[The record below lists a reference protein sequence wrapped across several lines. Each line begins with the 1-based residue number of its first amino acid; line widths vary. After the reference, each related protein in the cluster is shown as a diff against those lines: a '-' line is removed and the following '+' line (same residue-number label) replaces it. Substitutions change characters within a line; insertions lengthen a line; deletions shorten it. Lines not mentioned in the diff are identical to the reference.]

1 VGAVV
6 LLAAGSA
13 LLLIGAIW
21 SPSVVAAAVVAFA
34 VAGWLG
40 WRFVSRVGRSR
51 GAAACAVVRAPRT
64 VAILGLAALA
74 VAAIAIPLLMATDSE
89 TGPEKAGPAV
99 AVLALL
105 TAPVAGWWSRA
116 RALAAAD
123 APTARMG
130 TLSLAGGLVLIAETL
145 LILALALEIASHLS

>member
-1 VGAVV
+1 MV

-34 VAGWLG
+34 GAGWLAWLYIG
-40 WRFVSRVGRSR
+40 RVGRS
-51 GAAACAVVRAPRT
+51 GSAGACAVARAPRT

-74 VAAIAIPLLMATDSE
+74 VAAIAIPLLVTTDSE
-89 TGPEKAGPAV
+89 TGAEKAGA
-99 AVLALL
+99 AIAALALL
-105 TAPVAGWWSRA
+105 TAPIAGWWSRA
-116 RALAAAD
+116 RALTTAD

-145 LILALALEIASHLS
+145 LVVALALEIASHLS